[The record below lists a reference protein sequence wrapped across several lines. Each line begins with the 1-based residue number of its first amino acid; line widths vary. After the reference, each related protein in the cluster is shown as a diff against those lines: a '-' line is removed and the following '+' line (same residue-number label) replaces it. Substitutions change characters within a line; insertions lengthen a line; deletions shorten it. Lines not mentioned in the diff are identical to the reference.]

1 MQMTHAGQP
10 VYINPRGPRQRHISA
25 AAVAAAA
32 TLPAM
37 NTLIVLSAI
46 LAVAVAKPGYLGA
59 APAAVVAPAAYAAPA
74 VVAAPVHAGY
84 AAYGPAPVVVRSDGY
99 LADTPDVAVTKAAHL
114 TAVAQTQARD
124 AVVNGAAAL
133 AAHAAHAYAAHA
145 YAAPAYA
152 AHAYAA
158 PAVAYAAPAP
168 LAYTASGALAA
179 AAHLHAKAALLG

>member
-1 MQMTHAGQP
+1 
-10 VYINPRGPRQRHISA
+10 
-25 AAVAAAA
+25 
-32 TLPAM
+32 M
-37 NTLIVLSAI
+37 NTLIVLSAV

-84 AAYGPAPVVVRSDGY
+84 AAYGPAPVAVRSDGY
-99 LADTPDVAVTKAAHL
+99 LVDTPDVAVTKAAHL

-124 AVVNGAAAL
+124 AIVNGAAAL

-145 YAAPAYA
+145 YAAPAVAYA
-152 AHAYAA
+152 AHA
-158 PAVAYAAPAP
+158 PVAYAAPA
-168 LAYTASGALAA
+168 AYAAPGALAA

>member
-1 MQMTHAGQP
+1 
-10 VYINPRGPRQRHISA
+10 
-25 AAVAAAA
+25 
-32 TLPAM
+32 M
-37 NTLIVLSAI
+37 NTLIVLSAV

-84 AAYGPAPVVVRSDGY
+84 AAYGPAPVAVRSDGY
-99 LADTPDVAVTKAAHL
+99 LVDTPDVAVTRAAHL

-133 AAHAAHAYAAHA
+133 AAHT
-145 YAAPAYA
+145 YA

-158 PAVAYAAPAP
+158 PAVAYAAHAPVAYAAPA
-168 LAYTASGALAA
+168 AYAAPGSLAA

>member
-1 MQMTHAGQP
+1 
-10 VYINPRGPRQRHISA
+10 
-25 AAVAAAA
+25 
-32 TLPAM
+32 M

-84 AAYGPAPVVVRSDGY
+84 AAYGPAPVAVRSDGY
-99 LADTPDVAVTKAAHL
+99 LLDTPAVAATRAAHL

-124 AVVNGAAAL
+124 AVINGAAAL
-133 AAHAAHAYAAHA
+133 AAHAAHAYT
-145 YAAPAYA
+145 
-152 AHAYAA
+152 A

-168 LAYTASGALAA
+168 VAYAAPGAYAAHGALAA
-179 AAHLHAKAALLG
+179 AAHLQAKAALLG

>member
-1 MQMTHAGQP
+1 
-10 VYINPRGPRQRHISA
+10 
-25 AAVAAAA
+25 
-32 TLPAM
+32 M

-84 AAYGPAPVVVRSDGY
+84 AAYGPAPVAVRSDGY
-99 LADTPDVAVTKAAHL
+99 LLDTPAVAATRAAHL

-145 YAAPAYA
+145 YAAPA
-152 AHAYAA
+152 
-158 PAVAYAAPAP
+158 VAYAAPAHV
-168 LAYTASGALAA
+168 AYAAPAAYAATGALTA

>member
-1 MQMTHAGQP
+1 
-10 VYINPRGPRQRHISA
+10 
-25 AAVAAAA
+25 
-32 TLPAM
+32 M
-37 NTLIVLSAI
+37 NTLIVLSAV
-46 LAVAVAKPGYLGA
+46 LAVAVAKPGYVGA

-84 AAYGPAPVVVRSDGY
+84 AAYGPAPVAVRSDGY
-99 LADTPDVAVTKAAHL
+99 LVDTPDVAVTKAAHL

-133 AAHAAHAYAAHA
+133 AAHA
-145 YAAPAYA
+145 YA

-158 PAVAYAAPAP
+158 PAVAYAAHAPVAYAAPA
-168 LAYTASGALAA
+168 AYAAPGALAA

>member
-1 MQMTHAGQP
+1 
-10 VYINPRGPRQRHISA
+10 
-25 AAVAAAA
+25 
-32 TLPAM
+32 M
-37 NTLIVLSAI
+37 NTLFVLSAV

-84 AAYGPAPVVVRSDGY
+84 AAYGPAPVAVRSDGY
-99 LADTPDVAVTKAAHL
+99 LLDTPAVAATRAAHL

-133 AAHAAHAYAAHA
+133 AAHA
-145 YAAPAYA
+145 YA

-168 LAYTASGALAA
+168 VAYAAPAAYAAHGALAA
-179 AAHLHAKAALLG
+179 AAHLQAKAALLG

>member
-1 MQMTHAGQP
+1 MK
-10 VYINPRGPRQRHISA
+10 
-25 AAVAAAA
+25 
-32 TLPAM
+32 
-37 NTLIVLSAI
+37 TLIVLSAV
-46 LAVAVAKPGYLGA
+46 LAVALAKPGYLGAAVA

-84 AAYGPAPVVVRSDGY
+84 AAYGPAPVAVRSDGY
-99 LADTPDVAVTKAAHL
+99 LLDTPDVAVTKAAHL

-145 YAAPAYA
+145 YAAPA
-152 AHAYAA
+152 
-158 PAVAYAAPAP
+158 VAYAAPAP
-168 LAYTASGALAA
+168 LAYAAPGALAT